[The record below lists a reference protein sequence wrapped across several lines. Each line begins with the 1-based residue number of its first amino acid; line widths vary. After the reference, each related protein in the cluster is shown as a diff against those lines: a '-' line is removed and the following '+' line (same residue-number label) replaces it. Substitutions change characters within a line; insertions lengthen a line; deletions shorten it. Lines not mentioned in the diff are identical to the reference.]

1 MPTDGNLRWWGWGT
15 LDRSYPAEKSQRF
28 LRHLQRHFGFP
39 ERQRVPPVGLED
51 LQLRPALL
59 DRGVLEKFSA
69 LLTPGHFRAD
79 RLDRVVHSYGKS
91 YRDLVR
97 IRRGQIPHPP
107 DAVVHPRTPEEVRR
121 LLALAADEGV
131 AIVPFGGGTTVVG
144 GVEGPS
150 ERAWLSMDLKGLATL
165 VDLDRVTGTAT
176 FQAGILGPDLERILR
191 SHGLT
196 LGHFPQS
203 FEFSTLG
210 GWVATRSAG
219 QASTYYGKI
228 ESMVQALRV
237 ELPDGT
243 FRSRRVPASA
253 AGPDL
258 RELMVGS
265 EGFLG
270 VLSEVTVRVRPLPD
284 AEQWR
289 AWYMPR
295 FPDAVDAL
303 RRMVQRG
310 LTPAV
315 ARLSDPAE
323 TRFLLATEGQ
333 ARGGLLQWLGT
344 AVLAARARRQEGAL
358 LILGFE
364 GPVPEVDSS
373 LRAVRTLMKQA
384 GGVELGQAPARAWAA
399 HRFEL
404 PYLRDDLMEVGVMVE
419 TLETATT
426 WSNLLPLH
434 ARLTEAVSAA
444 LGRGSDVR
452 PPVAV
457 HLSHLYPDGASLYL
471 SLVAPQEPG
480 RELEQWAEV
489 KGAACRAILEGGGT
503 LSHHHGI
510 GIDHAPWLERE
521 VGPEG
526 LRMLRALKREMDPRD
541 ILNPGKLLP

>member
-1 MPTDGNLRWWGWGT
+1 MPSDGNLRWWGWGT
-15 LDRSYPAEKSQRF
+15 LDRSYPADKTQRF

-39 ERQRVPPVGLED
+39 ERPPVPAVALED
-51 LQLRPALL
+51 VHLRPPLL
-59 DRGVLEKFSA
+59 DRGVLEKISGSLA
-69 LLTPGHFRAD
+69 PGTFRTD
-79 RLDRVVHSYGKS
+79 RLDRVVHSLGKS

-97 IRRGQIPHPP
+97 VRRGQISNPP

-121 LLALAADEGV
+121 LLTLCSEEGV
-131 AIVPFGGGTTVVG
+131 AVVPFGGGTSVVG
-144 GVEGPS
+144 GVEGPR
-150 ERAWLSMDLKGLATL
+150 ERAWISMDLKGLSAL
-165 VDLDRVTGTAT
+165 VDLDRNTGVAT
-176 FQAGILGPDLERILR
+176 FQAGILGPDLERVVR
-191 SHGLT
+191 EHGLT

-210 GWVATRSAG
+210 GWVASRSAG

-228 ESMVQALRV
+228 ENMVQAVRV

-243 FRSRRVPASA
+243 WRSRRVPASA
-253 AGPDL
+253 TGPNL
-258 RELMVGS
+258 REVMVGS
-265 EGFLG
+265 EGVLG

-295 FPDAVDAL
+295 FPEAVDAL

-310 LTPAV
+310 LTPSV

-333 ARGGLLQWLGT
+333 ARAGLLQWLGT
-344 AVLAARARRQEGAL
+344 AVLAARARRQEAAL
-358 LILGFE
+358 LLLGFE
-364 GPVPEVDSS
+364 GPVPEVDAS
-373 LRAVRTLMKQA
+373 LRGARSLLKQA
-384 GGVELGQAPARAWAA
+384 GGVELGPAPARSWAA

-404 PYLRDDLMEVGVMVE
+404 PYLRDDLLQAGIMVE

-434 ARLTEAVSAA
+434 ARLTEAVSAV
-444 LGRGSDVR
+444 LGRTTDAR

-471 SLVAPQEPG
+471 TFVAPQDPG

-489 KGAACRAILEGGGT
+489 KEAACRAILDGGGT

-510 GIDHAPWLERE
+510 GLDHAAWMERE

-526 LRMLRALKREMDPRD
+526 LRMIRALKRELDPRD